1 MFKATKVSNFS
12 YTARAGCIVCAAPR
26 NNNSA
31 FCLIHGVILFDL
43 CIPPVC
49 FILLII
55 ITNHAHDQLGLAQRI
70 ALISSCCVSCSLLKT
85 TPFSPFTTLASVM
98 LLLLL
103 SHILNVQTLSRIEL
117 ELNNDRLK

>member
-55 ITNHAHDQLGLAQRI
+55 ITQPCTRPTWLGPKDC
-70 ALISSCCVSCSLLKT
+70 SC
-85 TPFSPFTTLASVM
+85 FVM
-98 LLLLL
+98 LRFLFSVENNTLFPVYYFGFCYVASFAL
-103 SHILNVQTLSRIEL
+103 SYSQRANAFS
-117 ELNNDRLK
+117 N